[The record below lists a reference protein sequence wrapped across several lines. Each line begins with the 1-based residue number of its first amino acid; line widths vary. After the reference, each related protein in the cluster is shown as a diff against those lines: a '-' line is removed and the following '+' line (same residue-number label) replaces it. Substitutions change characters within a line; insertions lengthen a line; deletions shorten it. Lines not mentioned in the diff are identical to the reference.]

1 MTMTTKALTR
11 CYRFHDVDFE
21 PDLNL
26 LVWHDET
33 ETRLT
38 LHESRLL
45 EVLCYFSGEV
55 ITSQT
60 LFDKTFVQLGPD
72 TENTHDQFDL
82 NSLFISLNKKLTHN
96 NAMAIPI
103 QVVPKYGFRVP
114 LPEKTC
120 RLFHTFKEQKQD
132 VTPIPHNEETPAST
146 TEDIVKNSI
155 FHKVSVLLIAIA
167 GVVLY
172 LASEL

>member
-1 MTMTTKALTR
+1 MTTKALTR

-33 ETRLT
+33 ETHLT

-60 LFDKTFVQLGPD
+60 LFDRTFVQLGPD
-72 TENTHDQFDL
+72 KENEHDQFDL
-82 NSLFISLNKKLTHN
+82 NSLLIALNKKLTHN
-96 NAMAIPI
+96 DVMAIPI

-120 RLFHTFKEQKQD
+120 RLFHTFKEPKTEI
-132 VTPIPHNEETPAST
+132 VPILPKNETPLST

-155 FHKVSVLLIAIA
+155 THKVSVVLIAVA
-167 GVVLY
+167 GILLY

>member
-1 MTMTTKALTR
+1 MTTKALTR

-26 LVWHDET
+26 LVWRDET

-120 RLFHTFKEQKQD
+120 RLFHTFKEPKQD
-132 VTPIPHNEETPAST
+132 VAPTSHTEETPIST

-167 GVVLY
+167 GIVLY